1 MSSPVLHRAACI
13 KAHKPTVYQ
22 QCMACQQASFKKKIV
37 VATILTRLLLKR
49 FVLALGNTTIKA
61 ALWVDVSVSLLVY
74 ECLREQERVR
84 ASRLTIVVSVL
95 SID

>member
-1 MSSPVLHRAACI
+1 ME
-13 KAHKPTVYQ
+13 
-22 QCMACQQASFKKKIV
+22 
-37 VATILTRLLLKR
+37 R

-61 ALWVDVSVSLLVY
+61 ALWVDVSVSLLVCD
-74 ECLREQERVR
+74 CLRKQERVL